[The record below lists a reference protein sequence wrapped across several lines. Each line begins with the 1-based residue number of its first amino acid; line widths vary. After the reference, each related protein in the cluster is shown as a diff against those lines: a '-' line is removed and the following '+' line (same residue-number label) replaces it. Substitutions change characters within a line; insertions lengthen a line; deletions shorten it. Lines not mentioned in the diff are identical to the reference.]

1 MKTFSFDQ
9 AKAERLEMMARDADA
24 ERRKEAT
31 ARLKA
36 AQRREIYQLNQ
47 IMEELEN
54 DNFRQFC
61 RNKGIEVDL

>member
-1 MKTFSFDQ
+1 
-9 AKAERLEMMARDADA
+9 MMARDADA